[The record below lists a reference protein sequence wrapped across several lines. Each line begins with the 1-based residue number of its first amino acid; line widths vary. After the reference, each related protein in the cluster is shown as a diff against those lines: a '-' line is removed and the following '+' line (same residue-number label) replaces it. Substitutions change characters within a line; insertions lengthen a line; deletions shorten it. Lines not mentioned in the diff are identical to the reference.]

1 MQRAFVWSLSLL
13 TLVLLPMGTLAQVE
27 SESAPA
33 NGNATAEVDERF
45 LHLMDNPLPPPFNS
59 AWATFLMEVVAY
71 LLLAAIIVLA
81 VAPLLKKAAARI
93 PGDLDNRIVAIIR
106 KPGVIFLFVLGV
118 QDSLRLLP
126 LTDRPAVVVD
136 SIWTAVII
144 VSGTYLLLRLW
155 NQVILSVGH
164 KVSKKTEGDL
174 DDKLF
179 PFFAKVGGVVI
190 VIASFFFLLN
200 AFHVD
205 LTIFAA
211 GGAMVSLVLAF
222 AAQDTIGNFFAGV
235 FILLDQPFREGD
247 RIEIREEN
255 TWGDVE
261 EIGLR
266 TTRIRTRDN
275 RMVIVPNSLIG
286 GNAVINHSFPN
297 AEYRIGV
304 DVGISYGADVDHAT
318 EVLMEAL
325 KTVEG
330 VNDSKRMEVLF
341 RGFGDSAL
349 QFHVRAWFPHY
360 LDARRYEDK
369 MNRAINKALKAA
381 GIEIP
386 FPQRVVHLQGGAS
399 SQAA

>member
-1 MQRAFVWSLSLL
+1 MQRCPVRLGALILLLSA
-13 TLVLLPMGTLAQVE
+13 VPGMAAQE
-27 SESAPA
+27 GPEPSGE
-33 NGNATAEVDERF
+33 GNATAEVDQRF
-45 LHLMDNPLPPPFNS
+45 LHLTDNPLPPPMNGP
-59 AWATFLMEVVAY
+59 WGTFLLEVVAY
-71 LLLAAIIVLA
+71 LVIAAILVLL
-81 VAPLLKKAAARI
+81 VAPLLKKAASRI

-106 KPGVIFLFVLGV
+106 RPGVIFLFVLGV

-126 LTDRPAVVVD
+126 LTGRPATVVD
-136 SIWTAVII
+136 SVWTVVII
-144 VSGTYLLLRLW
+144 LSGTYLLLKVW
-155 NQVILSVGH
+155 NEVILSVGH
-164 KVSKKTEGDL
+164 KVAKKTDGNL

-190 VIASFFFLLN
+190 VVGAVFFVLE
-200 AFHVD
+200 AFNVD

-222 AAQDTIGNFFAGV
+222 AAQDSIGNFFAGV

-275 RMVIVPNSLIG
+275 RMVIVPNALIG
-286 GNAVINHSFPN
+286 SNAVINHSFPST
-297 AEYRIGV
+297 EYRIGV
-304 DVGISYGADVDHAT
+304 DVGIAYGTDVDQAT
-318 EVLMEAL
+318 EVMMEAL

-330 VNDSKRMEVLF
+330 VNHSKRMEVLF

-349 QFHVRAWFPHY
+349 DFHVRAWFPHY
-360 LDARRYEDK
+360 MDARRYEDK
-369 MNRAINKALKAA
+369 LNRALNKALNEA

-386 FPQRVVHLQGGAS
+386 FPQRVVHMHGGAKS
-399 SQAA
+399 A